1 MSSPTQRSLK
11 ELRRLGW
18 CAAVTERWN
27 SFAKL
32 RQDLWGFVDV
42 LAMKP
47 GEGFM
52 AIQATTTANQSK
64 RIEKIK
70 AEPRA
75 LTFLQ
80 SGGRLFVHGWSKKGA
95 RGKRK
100 TWSLNETELF
110 ATDIE
115 AEQLKQ

>member
-52 AIQATTTANQSK
+52 AIQATTTGNQSK
-64 RIEKIK
+64 RIKKILE
-70 AEPRA
+70 EPRA
-75 LTFLQ
+75 LLFLQ
-80 SGGRLFVHGWSKKGA
+80 ARGRLFVHGWLKSKKDG
-95 RGKRK
+95 RWKL
-100 TWSLNETELF
+100 TETEVFETDF
-110 ATDIE
+110 A
-115 AEQLKQ
+115 